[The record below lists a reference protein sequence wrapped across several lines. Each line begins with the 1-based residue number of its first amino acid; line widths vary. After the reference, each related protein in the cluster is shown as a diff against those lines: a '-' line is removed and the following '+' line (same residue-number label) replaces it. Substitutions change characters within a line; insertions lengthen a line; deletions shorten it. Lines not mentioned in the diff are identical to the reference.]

1 MDETYFLFLKFNK
14 NFSVALGI
22 SYFEYA
28 YCFLGEG
35 SPLPGSVGSRGILN
49 PRSVTRNSDKDR
61 KFLRQGTT
69 KTPRGESILDK
80 TGLDKAN

>member
-28 YCFLGEG
+28 YCFPGEG
-35 SPLPGSVGSRGILN
+35 SPYSGSVVFHYALN
-49 PRSVTRNSDKDR
+49 PRNIIGNSNINTRFHGLS
-61 KFLRQGTT
+61 TAE
-69 KTPRGESILDK
+69 TPRGDSMLDK
-80 TGLDKAN
+80 FILV